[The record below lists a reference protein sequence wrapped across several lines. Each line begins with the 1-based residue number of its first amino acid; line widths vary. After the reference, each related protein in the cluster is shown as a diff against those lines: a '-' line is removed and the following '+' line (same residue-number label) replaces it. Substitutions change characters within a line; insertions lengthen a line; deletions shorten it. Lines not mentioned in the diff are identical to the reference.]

1 MAVGMITLVEEDMM
15 PLFSQLF
22 LSFGLRTVHMV
33 KGPEFLE
40 MLQSI
45 GALLFLPPSCKMVS
59 LGGPHVVNDQN
70 ISLWFATGPGIDS

>member
-45 GALLFLPPSCKMVS
+45 EHFCFSHPLAR
-59 LGGPHVVNDQN
+59 
-70 ISLWFATGPGIDS
+70 W